1 MMGAAGE
8 SSELVKM
15 GISKKALQKYFES
28 ARHGAPVRAKQVAKD
43 LGIKHKDYHL
53 LKDVLAELTDQG
65 LLARVKKNSFALPDS
80 GAETVSGRMHI
91 VRRGFGFVIP
101 DDGSEDVFVPGHSL
115 GGSFDGDKV
124 EVSITGRS
132 RGDNPEGM
140 VIKVL
145 SRARRRFVGELQKR
159 KKFSRLLPG
168 EESVTVEI
176 LIPAE
181 ETSRLK
187 NGQKIMVEVFDWG
200 APGCKP
206 LAKVLRVLDRP
217 DSPPDEEII
226 LKFEF
231 PEKFPSDLLK
241 AANKLAVEPAEA
253 SCEGRSDYRHL
264 DTFTIDPA
272 DAADFDDALSWRPL
286 SEGGAEVGVHI
297 ADVSH
302 YVTPGSPL
310 DTEAAGRACSIYL
323 HEAYVPMLPEVLSS
337 GVCSL
342 VEGKDRFVVSVLIR
356 LDAHGRI
363 VGHRITPSVIRSNK
377 RLDYEQAQLI
387 IDKGPDAGGFS
398 DTTVRAVQ
406 SLAAL
411 SRKRIALRADSGRM
425 DFDLP
430 EPLVVRGAGG
440 KPVEII
446 RKPRLDSHRLV
457 EEFMITANELVASRL
472 SERKLP
478 SLYRVHEP
486 PDPEG
491 VDNVN
496 FKLRTLDKSLEIPA
510 GADRLSPGAYADV
523 IERAEALGFGE
534 LASLIVVQSMK
545 RALYSIENRGHF
557 GLASEC
563 YTHFTSPIRRYPDLV
578 IHRLI
583 KHLVAGEREG
593 TQQPA
598 DLLSERE
605 LVEIALHCSS
615 REQMIESAE
624 RESDDRVEARF
635 MQRHLG
641 EKFSARI
648 TSVKSNGFRVRLT
661 DVYVEGYVY
670 AGRME
675 DDYYEMAADQA
686 MLVGKKSGRKFK
698 LGQELEVVLVESDPE
713 RRRIDFLP
721 VELAGPAGGG
731 KGRGR
736 KDSGKRNTAK
746 GKGRKK

>member
-1 MMGAAGE
+1 M
-8 SSELVKM
+8 
-15 GISKKALQKYFES
+15 
-28 ARHGAPVRAKQVAKD
+28 RAKQVAKD

-53 LKDVLAELTDQG
+53 LKDVLAELAEQG
-65 LLARVKKNSFALPDS
+65 LLARVEKNSFALPDS
-80 GAETVSGRMHI
+80 SAEMVSGRIQI

-101 DDGSEDVFVPGHSL
+101 DDGSDDVFVPGHSL

-124 EVSITGRS
+124 EVNITGRS
-132 RGDNPEGM
+132 RTGSPEGA
-140 VIKVL
+140 ITKIT

-168 EESVTVEI
+168 EESVTTEI

-181 ETSRLK
+181 ETSRLR

-200 APGCKP
+200 TSGSKP
-206 LAKVLRVLDRP
+206 LANVLRVLDRP

-231 PEKFPSDLLK
+231 PEKFPSALLK
-241 AANKLAVEPAEA
+241 AAQKLAVEPSETSA
-253 SCEGRSDYRHL
+253 EGRSDYRHL
-264 DTFTIDPA
+264 DTFTIDPS
-272 DAADFDDALSWRPL
+272 DAADFDDALSWRTLP
-286 SEGGAEVGVHI
+286 EGGAEVGVHI

-310 DTEAAGRACSIYL
+310 DTEAAERASSIYL

-356 LDAHGRI
+356 LDADGRI
-363 VGHRITPSVIRSNK
+363 VGHRITPSVIRSDR
-377 RLDYEQAQLI
+377 RLDYEQAQAI
-387 IDKGPDAGGFS
+387 VDKGSEAGEFS
-398 DTTVRAVQ
+398 ETTVLAVQ

-411 SRKRIALRADSGRM
+411 SKKRIALRADSGRM

-440 KPVEII
+440 GPVEII

-457 EEFMITANELVASRL
+457 EEFMITANELVGSRL
-472 SERKLP
+472 YERKLP

-491 VDNVN
+491 VENVN
-496 FKLRTLDKSLEIPA
+496 FKLRTIDKSLEIPSS
-510 GADRLSPGAYADV
+510 ADRLSPGAYAEV
-523 IERAEALGFGE
+523 IERAEVLGLGE

-578 IHRLI
+578 IHRLV
-583 KHLVAGEREG
+583 KHLVAEEREG
-593 TQQPA
+593 KQRPA

-605 LVEIALHCSS
+605 LAEIAGHCSS

-635 MQRHLG
+635 MQRHQG
-641 EKFSARI
+641 EKFAAQI
-648 TSVKSNGFRVRLT
+648 TAVKANGFRVRLT
-661 DVYVEGYVY
+661 EVYVDGFVY

-675 DDYYEMAADQA
+675 DDYYEIADDQA
-686 MLVGKKSGRKFK
+686 ALVGKKKGRIFK

-721 VELAGPAGGG
+721 VEMPMPARGAKRKKTDGKRKFTGG
-731 KGRGR
+731 KGRR
-736 KDSGKRNTAK
+736 K
-746 GKGRKK
+746 